1 MSCES
6 IPAEVCENNTSV
18 ATRMSEGELCRHF
31 QQPVAKFV
39 RSEAEAG
46 RWRVGRVGCGGAVQR
61 QTCLLSVSRAEAI
74 ERMTE
79 EIEGGYAEAAGM
91 TRFWIADSNAPDRTD
106 WVIAIERN
114 SRQPTTTA
122 TMPS

>member
-6 IPAEVCENNTSV
+6 IPAEVCENNTSA

-31 QQPVAKFV
+31 QQPAAKFV
-39 RSEAEAG
+39 RSEAG

-74 ERMTE
+74 ERMIE
-79 EIEGGYAEAAGM
+79 EIEGGNAEAAGM